1 MDYYELSRT
10 VKKLNR
16 IYYAK
21 IIAAIS
27 CAVLGIC
34 LSLFVVDSCWISG
47 TLILF
52 VGGGACI
59 ARSAS
64 TEGKR
69 LVILEPKK
77 REYEKR
83 KEEEKRRNTI
93 HL

>member
-16 IYYAK
+16 IFWAK
-21 IIAAIS
+21 IIIGIG
-27 CAVLGIC
+27 CAVLGII
-34 LSLFVVDSCWISG
+34 LSSSISAILTRDTVFMFFCFLGCGFCGWSVD
-47 TLILF
+47 
-52 VGGGACI
+52 
-59 ARSAS
+59 
-64 TEGKR
+64 EGKK
-69 LVILEPKK
+69 LKILEQKK

>member
-16 IYYAK
+16 IFWAK

-27 CAVLGIC
+27 CAVLGIY
-34 LSLFVVDSCWISG
+34 LVLFVVDSFYISQ
-47 TLILF
+47 TLVF
-52 VGGGACI
+52 FCGMAVCFANWS
-59 ARSAS
+59 RK
-64 TEGKR
+64 EGKS
-69 LVILEPKK
+69 LDKLKSKK

-93 HL
+93 YL